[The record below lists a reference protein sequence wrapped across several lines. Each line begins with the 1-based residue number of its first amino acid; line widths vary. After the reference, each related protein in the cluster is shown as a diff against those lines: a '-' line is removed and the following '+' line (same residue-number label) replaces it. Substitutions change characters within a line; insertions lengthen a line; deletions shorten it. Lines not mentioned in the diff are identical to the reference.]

1 MEVYKGPSDLKLNI
15 VNDISLLQRM
25 HDLPNSGLEFRA
37 T

>member
-15 VNDISLLQRM
+15 VNEIPLLQRM
-25 HDLPNSGLEFRA
+25 HDLPNSGLDFRA